1 MKKFLLLFKFTII
14 IFFIFISVYFI
25 YNRKLLNRYY
35 QERLIFKTKKLV
47 SIDDGLRGN
56 IYDKNGILLVGNKK
70 VYNLTYH
77 YNENEDVLE
86 ILKFLYN
93 NFNINK
99 DEFLKKVNNSYK
111 YEDIILKDNLT
122 ENEVSLVLNSDVKGL
137 FIKESFERFYPYKDT
152 LKNVLGSVGF
162 IQKENKNY
170 YLKKG
175 YKLYEKVGISGLERE
190 YEEYL
195 KGTNAKYKVNND
207 NSLTL
212 ISHGKKGSDLYL
224 SIDINLVNE
233 INTIIKEELVKA
245 KKHLN
250 TQYLNDAFV
259 IVGNPKTSEVY
270 SLNGQRYLNDNTF
283 TDISLNNINSAFT
296 MGSVVKGATISVGYK
311 YNLIEKGKK
320 ILDGCVKL
328 KNKTEK
334 CSFKELGYLDDVSA
348 LKMSS
353 NYYQFLIA
361 ISLLG
366 KKYIPNMDLNA
377 SEKEFNIY
385 RDMLSSYGLGIITGI
400 DLPNEKPGLKGNI
413 ISDDLLLN
421 LAIGQY
427 DTYTPI
433 ELFNY
438 INTLAMKGK
447 RISPSL
453 VNEIKNNDFIIYK
466 NKHEV
471 VDNVQISNDDFNQI
485 HKGFYEV
492 MNNGTGLG
500 FMNKNLLP
508 AGKTGTS
515 ESFIDTDN
523 DGKIDTKTLT
533 LTMAGFFPYDD
544 PKISLIVVCPNT
556 SHNNGKNKDYIYYLT
571 SKISRRITNIFNEQK
586 NSFN

>member
-25 YNRKLLNRYY
+25 YNRKLLNSYY

-77 YNENEDVLE
+77 YNENEDILE

-111 YEDIILKDNLT
+111 YEDIILKDNLD
-122 ENEVSLVLNSDVKGL
+122 EKKISLVLNSGVKGL
-137 FIKESFERFYPYKDT
+137 FIKESLERFYPYKDT
-152 LKNVLGSVGF
+152 LKNVLGSVGP

-515 ESFIDTDN
+515 ESFIDTDS

-586 NSFN
+586 NSSN